1 MPEGAPAMDVAITTM
16 GAFAVTV
23 DGAAVDNGE
32 WRRRQAAA
40 LVKIL
45 ALAPR
50 HSLHREQVMDAL
62 WSELSVD
69 EAAPRM
75 HKAAHYARRALGD
88 PSSLVLAGESV
99 ALFPQQDVRVDAQ
112 EFQALA
118 VSALAG
124 RDPVAAAK
132 ARCLRRRTPAAG
144 PVRAVG
150 TGHP

>member
-1 MPEGAPAMDVAITTM
+1 MDVAITTM

-88 PSSLVLAGESV
+88 PSSLVLAGELV
-99 ALFPQQDVRVDAQ
+99 ALFLQQDVRVDAQ
-112 EFQALA
+112 EFPGARR
-118 VSALAG
+118 VRAG
-124 RDPVAAAK
+124 RTGPGGGRSG
-132 ARCLRRRTPAAG
+132 RCVRRRTPAAG